1 MEQSQQS
8 ERAAATRAQ
17 YGTLWAA
24 VLAEKE
30 KKSPH
35 NRREP
40 DQHPKHPSFA
50 GHKRALGG
58 QARLQYRGVL
68 ATAVLARGPTQFR
81 NVKNG
86 IKVKSGTSFATF
98 AGTRGRHI
106 MPIDRNV
113 MFGLIALIAIGFVAL
128 IVGGLLH

>member
-1 MEQSQQS
+1 MLFRS
-8 ERAAATRAQ
+8 
-17 YGTLWAA
+17 
-24 VLAEKE
+24 
-30 KKSPH
+30 H
-35 NRREP
+35 I
-40 DQHPKHPSFA
+40 PK
-50 GHKRALGG
+50 
-58 QARLQYRGVL
+58 YRGVL
-68 ATAVLARGPTQFR
+68 PPAVLARGPTQFR

-86 IKVKSGTSFATF
+86 IEIKSGTSFATF